1 MHKKGPELI
10 SSAPAP
16 LFISVYGSDPLQ
28 ESMPLRLL
36 CLLDVIFDGNIALR
50 FLVGRRL
57 LSVCCAGD
65 VFSVAD
71 GGAEQVA
78 VDVLLVHFF
87 PPDGISMHITKLK
100 NLSTVSF

>member
-1 MHKKGPELI
+1 MRKKGPELI
-10 SSAPAP
+10 FQLRPRYLRFARC
-16 LFISVYGSDPLQ
+16 SDPPAGEFYVRTAYL
-28 ESMPLRLL
+28 S
-36 CLLDVIFDGNIALR
+36 LLDVVLDGDIAFR
-50 FLVGRRL
+50 FLVGRCL

-87 PPDGISMHITKLK
+87 PPDGISLYITKLK
-100 NLSTVSF
+100 IC